1 MFKIK
6 TGSLC
11 GKLKKSLVDLSGNF
25 MLVLDKKNNYE
36 SVEMKI
42 DTISK
47 PY

>member
-11 GKLKKSLVDLSGNF
+11 GKLKKGPVDLSGDF
-25 MLVLDKKNNYE
+25 MLDLDKRNNSE
-36 SVEMKI
+36 SVEVKM

-47 PY
+47 P